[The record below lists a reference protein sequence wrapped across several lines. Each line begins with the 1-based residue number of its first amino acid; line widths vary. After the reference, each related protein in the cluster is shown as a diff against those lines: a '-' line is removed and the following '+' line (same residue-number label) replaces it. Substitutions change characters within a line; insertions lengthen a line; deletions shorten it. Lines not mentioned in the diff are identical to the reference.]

1 MSGQMT
7 TKQLI
12 AMAEKIK
19 EMGQSVDD
27 TIESIEEFVY
37 AMQHMLFS
45 PKKTP
50 LQEFAESVWAD
61 E

>member
-19 EMGQSVDD
+19 EMGQSMDD
-27 TIESIEEFVY
+27 TIKSVEEFVY
-37 AMQHMLFS
+37 AIQHALFG

-50 LQEFAESVWAD
+50 LQEFTESVWD